1 MESVNL
7 LKHDVANII
16 ARNVE
21 KLLEPV
27 KNVVLTVVTD
37 SPYDQIHH
45 LFAYDGNSDTLEE
58 LLNTYV
64 DFKDEDYFDEY
75 DLYYTLKF
83 QKKKNIYVFQHDSAF
98 GKFAYLIDFKKR
110 KCDFIHLGHDCCDQ
124 IKISFS
130 FCETECG

>member
-58 LLNTYV
+58 LLNTYA
-64 DFKDEDYFDEY
+64 DFKDEDDFDEY
-75 DLYYTLKF
+75 ELEYTLKY
-83 QKKKNIYVFQHDSAF
+83 QQQQNMYVFQHNTAY
-98 GKFAYLIDFKKR
+98 GTFAYLIDFKKQ
-110 KCDFIHLGHDCCDQ
+110 KCELIHLGHYCDKM
-124 IKISFS
+124 KISFS
-130 FCETECG
+130 FYETECG